1 MERAVLTTREIA
13 SLMLIGTLV
22 LTILAVPKFRRHM
35 APSMRGVIEAAFAPK
50 LVGVYILVIAA
61 SAASTAIAWRI
72 GLWETNL
79 LKDAI
84 VLTGAVVLP
93 MTARSISFK
102 SGGELTHSLVRD
114 TIGLTAVL
122 VFYLDAAPLPLA
134 GELTFQALATLLVLL
149 QAAARLQ
156 TEWSAAKRVFDA
168 LLVVMGIYLLIWTTT
183 SITASPPDW
192 SEFFQSLFFSFW
204 LPLSLLPFFYTFAF
218 YAVAETVLT
227 RFQAIRKPL
236 TLRRVLAFMIGTRL
250 RLGLLSQ
257 FNGRYNNVA
266 DGRGLRDGL
275 RQMRDFRAD
284 LQRRHFEET
293 ERLASLERN
302 AGQSGVDENG
312 LHVDRR
318 ELEVT
323 KNRLNWIWT
332 CQNGQYERQGDRY
345 WDHLTDLIVDANR
358 HDLSSDHGFVVET
371 TEHGHVWRAW
381 RRTPGGAVLG
391 TGGAER
397 RSQFYFQG
405 DVPPM
410 GWPGQSP
417 EWVDAAREDWP
428 PDWNKDDG
436 TRL

>member
-22 LTILAVPKFRRHM
+22 LTILVVPKFRRHM
-35 APSMRGVIEAAFAPK
+35 GPSVRGVIRAAFAPK
-50 LVGVYILVIAA
+50 LVGVYVLVIAA
-61 SAASTAIAWRI
+61 SAASTAVAWRI
-72 GLWETNL
+72 GLWDTNR
-79 LKDAI
+79 LKEAI
-84 VLTGAVVLP
+84 ILTGAVVLP

-102 SGGELTHSLVRD
+102 SGGELAHRLVRD
-114 TIGLTAVL
+114 TIGLTALL

-134 GELTFQALATLLVLL
+134 GELTVQGLATLLVLL
-149 QAAARLQ
+149 QAAARTQ
-156 TEWSAAKRVFDA
+156 TEWSAAKRLFDA
-168 LLVVMGIYLLIWTTT
+168 LLVMMGVFLLIRTTT
-183 SITASPPDW
+183 SIIASPLDW

-204 LPLSLLPFFYTFAF
+204 LPLSLLPFFCTFAF

-236 TLRRVLAFMIGTRL
+236 TLRRTLAFMLGTRL
-250 RLGLLSQ
+250 RLGLLAQ
-257 FNGRYNNVA
+257 FNGRYNSVA
-266 DGRGLRDGL
+266 DGRGFRDGL

-284 LQRRHFEET
+284 LERRQSEEA
-293 ERLASLERN
+293 ERLASFERN
-302 AGQSGVDENG
+302 AGQSGIDENG

-318 ELEVT
+318 EFDVT

-371 TEHGHVWRAW
+371 AEDGRLWRAW

-397 RSQFYFQG
+397 RSQYYFQG
-405 DVPPM
+405 DVPPR

-428 PDWNKDDG
+428 RDWNKDDG